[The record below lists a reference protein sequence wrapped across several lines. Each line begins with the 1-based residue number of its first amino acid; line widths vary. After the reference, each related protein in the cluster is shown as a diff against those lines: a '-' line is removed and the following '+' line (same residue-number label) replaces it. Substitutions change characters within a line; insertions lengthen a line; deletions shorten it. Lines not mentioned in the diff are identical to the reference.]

1 MKLGSVSQ
9 GIGILALIVIG
20 LFQIILPV
28 LGIAM
33 AFEGLILLI
42 IVLLIFNVIA
52 TTLGIYGLK
61 KDESK
66 EYAKGGVIV
75 GIIGICFN
83 AVYLG
88 YLVYIS
94 SIFP

>member
-1 MKLGSVSQ
+1 MKLGPVALL
-9 GIGILALIVIG
+9 IGILALIIIG
-20 LFQIILPV
+20 LFQIILPM

-42 IVLLIFNVIA
+42 TVLLIFSVIA
-52 TTLGIYGLK
+52 TILGIYGLK

-66 EYAKGGVIV
+66 AYAKGGVIV
-75 GIIGICFN
+75 GIIGIFFN

>member
-1 MKLGSVSQ
+1 MKLGPFALV
-9 GIGILALIVIG
+9 IEILAILIMGI
-20 LFQIILPV
+20 FQVILPM

-52 TTLGIYGLK
+52 TTFGIYGLK

-66 EYAKGGVIV
+66 AYAKGGVIV
-75 GIIGICFN
+75 GIIGILFN

>member
-1 MKLGSVSQ
+1 MKLGQVSLA
-9 GIGILALIVIG
+9 IGILAILIIA
-20 LFQIILPV
+20 LFQVILPM

-52 TTLGIYGLK
+52 TILGIYGLK

-66 EYAKGGVIV
+66 AYAKGGVIV
-75 GIIGICFN
+75 GIIGIVFN
-83 AVYLG
+83 TVYLG

>member
-1 MKLGSVSQ
+1 MKLGPFALV
-9 GIGILALIVIG
+9 IGILAILIMGI
-20 LFQIILPV
+20 FQVILPM

-66 EYAKGGVIV
+66 AYAKGGVIV
-75 GIIGICFN
+75 GIIGILFN